1 MFPAMTDELRER
13 LAARITEHLGAH
25 PLEGIALRLGA
36 LEPTEGGV
44 RACFVT
50 DQPMSSASLRLPGL
64 VNDALRAAL
73 AAVPE
78 ARGQRIEVRVDTE
91 V

>member
-1 MFPAMTDELRER
+1 MTDELRER
-13 LAARITEHLGAH
+13 LAAHITEHLRAH
-25 PLEGIALRLGA
+25 PLDGVSLLLGA
-36 LEPTEGGV
+36 VDPIEGGL

-50 DQPMSSASLRLPGL
+50 DQPMSSASLRLPGV

-73 AAVPE
+73 GAVPE